1 MYEAVDLDL
10 EIPVALKVL
19 RPEYAG
25 QPAAEARFRRE
36 ATTAARLR
44 HPNIVFIRDVGEAD
58 GTVFVA
64 MDLLPLSLAR
74 RLEVFPRLAET
85 EVVRF
90 ALEVAAALSIAHASG
105 VVHRDIKPDNV
116 MLGGNGEAIVADFGL
131 AGAFAKYLGKNELD
145 ADDPGKV
152 MGTPHYFSP
161 EQARGL
167 DLDGRTDLYS
177 LGVMCYRAA
186 TGTLPFDGDDWYAV
200 ARQHVEDTPVP
211 PRMLVPELT
220 EGFDAIILR
229 LLAKKPEQRFA
240 SATQLADALL
250 TLPTAPVSRSVG
262 LTPLNASV
270 TQVAFPYLYA
280 AVGRRSWKRTAL
292 VGSIAVTITAA
303 VALFANPT
311 LAGLRSTTFF
321 NPEVLPTLP
330 VNLDSTSLAPN
341 DTLSPPATAALPNP
355 VVTRPRVNAATPKRP
370 PSAPTRVNVTV
381 IVPDSVILRVNDEP
395 RQKQDGTW
403 EGYLPT
409 GRPQHFVARHERA
422 MPGCKSAQ
430 IDTIIVFNSAQATV
444 ELDVAPCSVL
454 LLSVK
459 NSNNAVYTITGT
471 DFPFSKTD
479 KFVGTPLPIVLR
491 NGSYEL
497 LVTAE
502 TCNNWTDK
510 KLSIARDSTGSDT
523 VRKSVPLFCAP
534 PAPSR

>member
-1 MYEAVDLDL
+1 
-10 EIPVALKVL
+10 VALKVL

-25 QPAAEARFRRE
+25 HAAAEARFRRE

-44 HPNIVFIRDVGEAD
+44 HPNIVFIRDVGEAE

-90 ALEVAAALSIAHASG
+90 ALEVAAALSIAHADG

-131 AGAFAKYLGKNELD
+131 AGAFAKDLAKTELA

-186 TGTLPFDGDDWYAV
+186 TGTLPFEGDDWYSV

-220 EGFDAIILR
+220 EGFEAIVLR
-229 LLAKKPEQRFA
+229 LLAKKPDDRFA

-250 TLPTAPVSRSVG
+250 TLPTAPTSRSAG
-262 LTPLNASV
+262 LTPSSASV
-270 TQVAFPYLYA
+270 TQVAFPYLYS

-292 VGSIAVTITAA
+292 LGSLAIATMAV
-303 VALFANPT
+303 VALFVSPKW
-311 LAGLRSTTFF
+311 AGLRPGSFFGEQAPALTPVQLDTT
-321 NPEVLPTLP
+321 PIAKTDSVLPRDTVARPLALSAKPPQKP
-330 VNLDSTSLAPN
+330 V
-341 DTLSPPATAALPNP
+341 P
-355 VVTRPRVNAATPKRP
+355 VARPTTTPGL
-370 PSAPTRVNVTV
+370 VNVTFTA
-381 IVPDSVILRVNDEP
+381 PENARLMVNNVAVGNGLAIRDYP
-395 RQKQDGTW
+395 AGRQ
-403 EGYLPT
+403 L
-409 GRPQHFVARHERA
+409 HFVATIDGA
-422 MPGCKSAQ
+422 IPGCRWATRETTVTFSAAEKTAN
-430 IDTIIVFNSAQATV
+430 I
-444 ELDVAPCSVL
+444 ELDVALCSVL
-454 LLSVK
+454 LLTVK
-459 NSNNAVYTITGT
+459 NTNNAEYTIVAKN
-471 DFPFSKTD
+471 SEVRRAD
-479 KFVGTPLPIVLR
+479 KWNGTPIPIMLP
-491 NGSYEL
+491 NGDYEL
-497 LVTAE
+497 VVKAE
-502 TCNNWTDK
+502 KCSDFTINPLIVGKDP
-510 KLSIARDSTGSDT
+510 ITGSDT
-523 VRKSVPLFCAP
+523 VPRSATMNCMPGKPTK
-534 PAPSR
+534 